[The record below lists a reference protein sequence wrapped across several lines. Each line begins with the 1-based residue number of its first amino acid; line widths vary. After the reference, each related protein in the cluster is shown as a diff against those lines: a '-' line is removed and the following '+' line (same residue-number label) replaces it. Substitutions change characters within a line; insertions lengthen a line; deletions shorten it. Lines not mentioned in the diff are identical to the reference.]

1 MRNLGELAHHW
12 NDEHLHSGHLP
23 EHLVNKWNFEHGY
36 YDPTIAT
43 RVSPEELQHGVL
55 TLPGTNVLPEL
66 PQVHLEFFDPD
77 ILDLLDMVNTQPVG
91 STDPNEKTGPAVY
104 GPQAFVSINAV
115 LPYRIDFENDRKATA
130 PAQTVFITDQLSANF
145 EWGSFMLTEI
155 GFGDN
160 RIEIPAGRQQFETV
174 IPMSYGGVDF
184 EVQVQAGLDPTTGLL
199 TVRFMSIDQDTG
211 LPPANSNAGFLPPED
226 GTGRGMGFVK
236 YTVMPKAG
244 LPTGT
249 ELRNI
254 ANITF
259 DFIETIATNQVD
271 PHDPSQGTN
280 PDLECLSRID
290 ALAPATSVV
299 VLPATS
305 RPIFTVSWGGAD
317 DPFGAGL
324 RDFTILVST
333 DGGPPVPWLT
343 NTTDTSAIFVGRPN
357 LSYAFHSI
365 GHDHVGNTEAAPT
378 VADTTVATQ
387 PHPFDEW
394 RLARFTT
401 AELMNP
407 AIGGESADPDGDG
420 YPNLLEF
427 ALWLNP
433 KSGSMA
439 GLPQVGTTA
448 GGGASGY
455 LTLTYQTPAD
465 PGSYGITYEV
475 QAADD
480 PAGPWSSAGVEQVA
494 SAEHGDFR
502 SITVRDA
509 EPIAG
514 HPRRFMR
521 VKVNLP

>member
-1 MRNLGELAHHW
+1 
-12 NDEHLHSGHLP
+12 
-23 EHLVNKWNFEHGY
+23 
-36 YDPTIAT
+36 
-43 RVSPEELQHGVL
+43 
-55 TLPGTNVLPEL
+55 
-66 PQVHLEFFDPD
+66 
-77 ILDLLDMVNTQPVG
+77 MVNTQPVG

-199 TVRFMSIDQDTG
+199 TVRFMSIDPDTG